1 MTTPTAPAD
10 PAPAPA
16 PAPNGTAPAPAAP
29 PDPSAAS
36 VAKLESTLA
45 EVRGEL
51 KDAKQALAT
60 AQQASMSDQ
69 EKQIAVARAEGKA
82 EAAKEAAE
90 RLAAAEFRIAA
101 AGRLANP
108 EAALA
113 MLDMAKLVQKN
124 GEPNRQAI
132 AALVEQLAPQ
142 QAQQPGGGHVIP
154 TGPRTASTPA
164 ADGDWLRQVQR
175 GPRRGSRA

>member
-1 MTTPTAPAD
+1 
-10 PAPAPA
+10 
-16 PAPNGTAPAPAAP
+16 
-29 PDPSAAS
+29 
-36 VAKLESTLA
+36 
-45 EVRGEL
+45 VRGEL
-51 KDAKQALAT
+51 KDAKAALAA
-60 AQQASMSDQ
+60 AQQASMTDA
-69 EKQIAVARAEGKA
+69 EKAIATARAEGKA

-113 MLDMAKLVQKN
+113 VIDLAKLVQKN

-142 QAQQPGGGHVIP
+142 QAQQAGGGHVIP
-154 TGPRTASTPA
+154 AGPRSVPA
-164 ADGDWLRQVQR
+164 QAAGNGDWLRSVQR
-175 GPRRGSRA
+175 GPRGHR